1 MAAEVSCE
9 GQKDRI
15 WTKSFIILF
24 VLNFLMAMSQFV
36 MNTLVPK
43 YAYYLGGEASVAGLV
58 TSTFALTA
66 LAI

>member
-1 MAAEVSCE
+1 
-9 GQKDRI
+9 
-15 WTKSFIILF
+15 
-24 VLNFLMAMSQFV
+24 MAMSQFV

-43 YAYYLGGEASVAGLV
+43 YAYYLGGEASVVGLV